1 MNKVIVLAACT
12 GALLAP
18 LAWAQSAPPPPAI
31 GANPAAAA
39 IEAAPAGAAAQPASA
54 PPAAAAAE
62 RQGRIGGLLETHIE
76 QVRRGNRVTEVRVT
90 GADGAPRYSIE
101 NRDLRAPSPLE
112 SQRSGLS
119 TPNFLNIEF

>member
-1 MNKVIVLAACT
+1 MNKSIVFAAFT

-31 GANPAAAA
+31 GSSPAAAKV
-39 IEAAPAGAAAQPASA
+39 EAAPAGAAAQPASA
-54 PPAAAAAE
+54 QPAAAE
-62 RQGRIGGLLETHIE
+62 RPGRIGGLLETHIE

-101 NRDLRAPSPLE
+101 NRDLQAPSPLD

>member
-1 MNKVIVLAACT
+1 MNKSIVLAAFT

-31 GANPAAAA
+31 GSSPAAAKV
-39 IEAAPAGAAAQPASA
+39 EAAPAAAAAQPASA
-54 PPAAAAAE
+54 QPAAAAE
-62 RQGRIGGLLETHIE
+62 RPGRIGGLLETHIE

-101 NRDLRAPSPLE
+101 NRDLQAPSPLD

>member
-54 PPAAAAAE
+54 PPAAAAD